1 MSMDLELGRK
11 IVENLKE
18 KFDEVA
24 VSIITRDNVMVKLWN
39 TEPSVVQSWKITDVT
54 LRLAKDR
61 RLFLLEYSTRDPEA
75 LLKDVEELP
84 RMAKKIEEAE
94 IYAPLPEPGAV
105 KPVEGGVDHNALSA
119 RDELGKLVYK
129 MLDAAL
135 KHNVDRVAGTLTVA
149 YETRTVL
156 NSKGFEASE
165 SKTAVEAY
173 LRAFKGEFSGHWA
186 YGGTRIDESKLI
198 ETGDRAG
205 YLATI
210 SSNKVDLTPGKYT
223 VILSPLVVG
232 NLINYLTFMASA
244 MAVIMGYSMFMKY
257 KPGDKVAA
265 ETLTLLDKPRD
276 PTLPGFASFDDEGVE
291 TFDKPIIENG
301 RLASL
306 MHNNSTASKMGAKST
321 GNAGWLFP
329 HPWNLELSPG
339 ELSEKD
345 LFKDVE
351 KGVFFS
357 NNWYTRY
364 QNYAEGVFSTV
375 SRDATLYVENGEVIG
390 QVGRVRL
397 STSFPTLLANTVGCT
412 RERYDVMWW
421 EVRTPSRIPFLVA
434 KDIMVTR
441 PEI

>member
-11 IVENLKE
+11 IIESLRSR
-18 KFDEVA
+18 FDEVA
-24 VSIITRDNVMVKLWN
+24 VSIVTRDNVMVKLWN
-39 TEPSVVQSWKITDVT
+39 SEPSVVQSWKITDVM
-54 LRLAKDR
+54 LRLAKNR

-84 RMAKKIEEAE
+84 KMAEKIEEAE
-94 IYAPLPEPGAV
+94 IYAPLPDPGVV
-105 KPVEGGVDHNALSA
+105 KPVEGGVDPIALSA
-119 RDELGKLVYK
+119 RNEPGKLVYK
-129 MLDAAL
+129 MIDAAL
-135 KHNVDRVAGTLTVA
+135 KYNVDRVAGTLTLG
-149 YETRTVL
+149 YETRAVL

-165 SKTAVEAY
+165 SKTSVEAY

-186 YGGTRIDESKLI
+186 YGGTRLNEPKLV
-198 ETGDRAG
+198 EVGDRAG
-205 YLATI
+205 YLATV
-210 SSNKVDLTPGKYT
+210 SNRKVDLSPGKYT

-232 NLINYLTFMASA
+232 NLVNYLTFMASA
-244 MAVIMGYSMFMKY
+244 MAVIMGYSMFLKY
-257 KPGDKVAA
+257 KPGEKVAA

-301 RLASL
+301 RLVSL
-306 MHNNSTASKMGAKST
+306 LHNVSTASKMGVKST
-321 GNAGWLFP
+321 GNAGWMFP

-375 SRDATLYVENGEVIG
+375 SRDATLYVENGEVVG

-397 STSFPTLLANTVGCT
+397 STSFPILLANTTGCT